1 MEKKNMSKTIELEN
15 LKKIIDQLAER
26 QLGNCKFC
34 QKYVKMEEGRKVCEP
49 VKSIIDKF
57 QKENP
62 DCEDYPAEHVE
73 KLSKECK
80 SMLTY
85 IIQQKLWNEQ
95 PEEFFFDLV
104 NGNTGSILM

>member
-1 MEKKNMSKTIELEN
+1 MSKTIELGN

-62 DCEDYPAEHVE
+62 DCEDYPEEYVE

-80 SMLTY
+80 SVLVY
-85 IIQQKLWNEQ
+85 IIQQKLWKEQ